1 MATTTSS
8 SAKKTPTNGKQN
20 LVETLQNNK
29 GMTAATPKVETVE
42 TYSPVKSVLVTQPK
56 PALKSP
62 YYDLAQK
69 YNIQIDFREFTH
81 VEPLD
86 VKEVRR
92 QKVSPGEYSSV
103 IFNSKN
109 AVDHFFRC
117 CKEMR
122 VTMSEET
129 KYFCLTEA
137 IGNYLQLFIVYR
149 KRKVFVGNRTIE
161 DLKNNLVKHRD
172 KETFLLPCSN
182 YGAKD
187 ITKYLD
193 DIKVKYKE
201 AVMYQTVSSD
211 LSDLSD
217 VKYDIL
223 VFFTPQAILSLY
235 ENFPTFAQEKT
246 RIAVSGKN
254 TALAV
259 NEHGLAI
266 NIQPNPAAPSMPM
279 AIENYIKISNKVS

>member
-8 SAKKTPTNGKQN
+8 SVKKTSANGKQN
-20 LVETLQNNK
+20 LVETAQNNK
-29 GMTAATPKVETVE
+29 GVTAVAPKIEIVE
-42 TYSPVKSVLVTQPK
+42 TYSPVKSILVTQPK

-62 YYDLAQK
+62 YFDLEQK
-69 YNIQIDFREFTH
+69 YEIKIDFREFTH
-81 VEPLD
+81 VEALD
-86 VKEVRR
+86 IKEVRR
-92 QKVSPGEYSSV
+92 QRVSIGEYSSV
-103 IFNSKN
+103 ILNSKN

-129 KYFCLTEA
+129 KYFCLTET
-137 IGNYLQLFIVYR
+137 IGNYLQKFIVYR
-149 KRKVFVGNRTIE
+149 KRKVFVGTRSIE
-161 DLKNNLVKHRD
+161 DLKNYLVKHRD

-187 ITKYLD
+187 VTKYLD
-193 DIKVKYKE
+193 DIKVKYQE
-201 AVMYQTVSSD
+201 IIMYQTVSSD
-211 LSDLSD
+211 LTDLTD
-217 VKYDIL
+217 VKYDVL

-235 ENFPTFAQEKT
+235 ENFPDFAQDKT

-254 TALAV
+254 TAQAV

-266 NIQPNPAAPSMPM
+266 NIQPTTAVPSMPM
-279 AIENYIKISNKVS
+279 AIENYIKIANKS

>member
-1 MATTTSS
+1 MTITSVA
-8 SAKKTPTNGKQN
+8 SAKSAPSNGKQN
-20 LVETLQNNK
+20 LIDTLQTSK
-29 GMTAATPKVETVE
+29 GMTTVAAKVETE
-42 TYSPVKSVLVTQPK
+42 QTYSPVKSVLVTQPK

-62 YYDLAQK
+62 YFDLEQK
-69 YNIQIDFREFTH
+69 YNIKIDFREFTH
-81 VEPLD
+81 VEALD
-86 VKEVRR
+86 IKEVRR
-92 QKVSPGEYSSV
+92 QRVNPGEYSSV
-103 IFNSKN
+103 ILNSKN

-129 KYFCLTEA
+129 KYFCLTET
-137 IGNYLQLFIVYR
+137 IGNYLQKFIVYR
-149 KRKVFVGNRTIE
+149 KRKVFVGTRSIE
-161 DLKNNLVKHRD
+161 DLKNYLVKHRD

-187 ITKYLD
+187 VTKYLD

-201 AVMYQTVSSD
+201 VVMYQTVSSD

-217 VKYDIL
+217 VKYDVL

-235 ENFPTFAQEKT
+235 ENFPTFSQDAT

-254 TALAV
+254 TAQAV
-259 NEHGLAI
+259 SEHGLAI
-266 NIQPNPAAPSMPM
+266 NIQPTPTIPSMPM
-279 AIENYIKISNKVS
+279 AIEHYIKIANKV

>member
-1 MATTTSS
+1 MATSTASS
-8 SAKKTPTNGKQN
+8 VKKAPINGKQN
-20 LVETLQNNK
+20 LVETLENNK
-29 GMTAATPKVETVE
+29 SMTAGATKVDVVE
-42 TYSPVKSVLVTQPK
+42 TYNPVKSVLVTQPK
-56 PALKSP
+56 PLLKSP
-62 YYDLAQK
+62 YFDLEQK
-69 YNIQIDFREFTH
+69 YNIKIDFREFTH
-81 VEPLD
+81 VEALD
-86 VKEVRR
+86 IKEVRR
-92 QKVSPGEYSSV
+92 QRVNPGEFSSV
-103 IFNSKN
+103 ILNSKN

-129 KYFCLTEA
+129 KYFCLTET
-137 IGNYLQLFIVYR
+137 IGNYLQKFIVYR
-149 KRKVFVGNRTIE
+149 KRKVFVGNRSIE
-161 DLKNNLVKHRD
+161 DLKNYLVKHRD

-187 ITKYLD
+187 VTKYLD

-201 AVMYQTVSSD
+201 VIMYQTVSSD

-217 VKYDIL
+217 VKYDVL

-235 ENFPTFAQEKT
+235 ENFPDFAQAET

-266 NIQPNPAAPSMPM
+266 NIQPTPAVPSMPM
-279 AIENYIKISNKVS
+279 AIENYIKIANKV

>member
-8 SAKKTPTNGKQN
+8 SAKKTPINGKQN
-20 LVETLQNNK
+20 LVETSQNNK

-161 DLKNNLVKHRD
+161 DLKNYLVKHRD

-217 VKYDIL
+217 VKYDVL

-235 ENFPTFAQEKT
+235 ENFPTFAQDQT

-279 AIENYIKISNKVS
+279 AIENYIKISNKA